1 MASGCLLAFLVQI
14 VFTLPAVAVAIL
26 VARAAERRAK
36 QVLAEREQ
44 ARRCQSSM
52 PDSCDSGST
61 H

>member
-1 MASGCLLAFLVQI
+1 MGSGCLLSFLAEI
-14 VFTLPAVAVAIL
+14 VLTLPLAAVAIL

-44 ARRCQSSM
+44 ARKSPSSM
-52 PDSCDSGST
+52 PDSCDSSST